1 MENFTVHDKLL
12 IGDRPHRF
20 IGRRRSRLP
29 ARRGRGGVARLGGRG
44 RRGVARLGGRQAN
57 LHLEA
62 GTSLKKKKKRLRKKV
77 I

>member
-1 MENFTVHDKLL
+1 MHDKLL
-12 IGDRPHRF
+12 IGDRPNRF

-62 GTSLKKKKKRLRKKV
+62 GTSLKKKKKIKKKSILV
-77 I
+77 F

>member
-29 ARRGRGGVARLGGRG
+29 ARWGRGGVARLGGRG

-62 GTSLKKKKKRLRKKV
+62 GTSLEKNREKD
-77 I
+77 